1 MSTAKSILFG
11 SRSLEE
17 IASAAHAA
25 GEVIGEVEVIAGRHP
40 VLGTL
45 VFASKANP
53 DLRRALWVFDGS
65 VVDASPIGLVRRGE
79 LPKQR
84 TLLSIG
90 AAGLG
95 PEILA
100 RITGVFGG
108 YFCKS
113 EESHWE
119 RLGPDPVSDEAKQLG
134 TKVAEQMRESLSDDE
149 LDAVFRVLQ
158 DPRGRDAFLD
168 AWRTVAIATTPMKAS
183 KP

>member
-1 MSTAKSILFG
+1 MSTTKSILFG

-17 IASAAHAA
+17 IAGAVRATA
-25 GEVIGEVEVIAGRHP
+25 EVIGEVEVIAGRHP

-45 VFASKANP
+45 TFASKANP
-53 DLRRALWVFDGS
+53 DLTRALWVFDGS

-90 AAGLG
+90 AANFG
-95 PEILA
+95 PEMLA
-100 RITGVFGG
+100 TITRTFGG
-108 YFCKS
+108 YFCRS

-119 RLGPDPVSDEAKQLG
+119 RLGPDPAAEEATQLG
-134 TKVAEQMRESLSDDE
+134 TKVAELTREGLRDAE

-158 DPRGRDAFLD
+158 DPRGRDAFID
-168 AWRTVAIATTPMKAS
+168 AWRAVAMATAPKMQ
-183 KP
+183 